1 MAVVVCH
8 LWSMVGVIKGSD
20 SSGDGHGVGS
30 GDGHGVGSGEGHG
43 GHCRICTVVYYL
55 RIKFSRAKK

>member
-30 GDGHGVGSGEGHG
+30 GEGHG
-43 GHCRICTVVYYL
+43 GHCCICTVVYYL

>member
-1 MAVVVCH
+1 MAVVVRRS
-8 LWSMVGVIKGSD
+8 WSTVVVIEG
-20 SSGDGHGVGS
+20 GDGS
-30 GDGHGVGSGEGHG
+30 GDGCGVGSGEGHG